1 MQWMDQRKGTEMP
14 AMLRSRRSRSI
25 PHAFEDRIAAEKA
38 RTEAAAAKLPHGPA
52 KDALLRKIRQLDT
65 AAHMKEWLS
74 SPGLQAPR

>member
-14 AMLRSRRSRSI
+14 AMLRSRRWSI